1 MAINIKEIFEGD
13 SSNQQ
18 IDKINYNFDQILAN
32 GGGPVGLTG
41 LQGAA
46 GSIGSTGAQGAQGPI
61 GPQGIAGEYTDFF
74 VSDSATPDTTG
85 SNSVAPTV
93 KNDNVPS
100 LILGDQSAS
109 SNGIISAYGDS
120 TLKLIGSRF
129 NGNLI
134 RLDSDGTDND
144 YVDINLS
151 ITSSNKIL
159 KFDSSPQGLGA
170 EYVFDGIS
178 LSLNENNNDYI
189 KLAKVGSFIDVA
201 LDFNGVVNF
210 NQETVFN
217 NTTKLPT
224 GASAGKVLSSSDANG
239 TFAWTDPGV
248 VPIGTIVMIPGFV
261 LANSN
266 SIDTQGNSAPFSIDN
281 WIGRGKGD
289 WAGWYYCNGETWV
302 GSDVSYA
309 VPDMRDRFALGFS
322 YLNNNAS
329 TASKTPNLES
339 GVKNVEQL
347 KTVTTATNHSH
358 DVSIGNITINEA
370 TVFNPVSVLQPQS
383 GGQSTFT
390 STSAGQAVVDISPKT
405 ATLGYMIY
413 LEKTTLKY
421 IIGAQAPLTGNNVT
435 FGNNG

>member
-32 GGGPVGLTG
+32 GGGPSGPTG
-41 LQGAA
+41 AQGTP

-93 KNDNVPS
+93 KNNNVPS
-100 LILGDQSAS
+100 LILGDQFAS
-109 SNGIISAYGDS
+109 SNGIISAYGNS

-151 ITSSNKIL
+151 ITPSNKIL
-159 KFDSSPQGLGA
+159 KFDSSPQGLDA
-170 EYVFDGIS
+170 EYEFDGKSIS
-178 LSLNENNNDYI
+178 LNYNNNDII
-189 KLAKVGSFIDVA
+189 KLANAGSFIDVA
-201 LDFNGVVNF
+201 IDFDGVVNF

-217 NTTKLPT
+217 STTKLPT
-224 GASAGKVLSSSDANG
+224 GASTGKVLSSSDANG

-261 LANSN
+261 LANSV
-266 SIDTQGNSAPFSIDN
+266 DTQGNPAPLAVDN
-281 WIGRGKGD
+281 WIGRGTGD
-289 WAGWYYCNGETWV
+289 WAGWYYCNGKTWT
-302 GSDVSYA
+302 GSGVSYD

-322 YLNNNAS
+322 YLDNNAS

-347 KTVTTATNHSH
+347 ETIQTADDHTHDVVGTNYGVGGGAGGNNVTYLNNYTTSIEGAKTVN
-358 DVSIGNITINEA
+358 
-370 TVFNPVSVLQPQS
+370 
-383 GGQSTFT
+383 
-390 STSAGQAVVDISPKT
+390 ISPKT

-421 IIGAQAPLTGNNVT
+421 GGSTSLNTGSQGVA
-435 FGNNG
+435 FGNNP

>member
-46 GSIGSTGAQGAQGPI
+46 GSIGATGAQGAQGPI
-61 GPQGIAGEYTDFF
+61 GPQGIPGEYTDFF
-74 VSDSATPDTTG
+74 VSDSPNPSIDF
-85 SNSVAPTV
+85 SNSIAPTARNG
-93 KNDNVPS
+93 KVPS
-100 LILGDQSAS
+100 LILGDEFAS
-109 SNGIISAYGDS
+109 SNGNIAVYGDS

-134 RLDSDGTDND
+134 RLDLTGTNTD

-151 ITSSNKIL
+151 ITPSNKIL
-159 KFDSSPQGLGA
+159 KFDSSPQGLDA
-170 EYVFDGIS
+170 EYVFDGKS
-178 LSLNENNNDYI
+178 LSLNYNNNDII
-189 KLAKVGSFIDVA
+189 KLANAGSFIDVA

-217 NTTKLPT
+217 STTKLPS
-224 GASAGKVLSSSDANG
+224 GASTGKVLSSSDANG

-261 LANSN
+261 LANSV
-266 SIDTQGNSAPFSIDN
+266 DTQGNSAPLALDN
-281 WIGRGKGD
+281 WIGRGTGD
-289 WAGWYYCNGETWV
+289 WAGWYYCNGETWY
-302 GSDVSYA
+302 GSGVSYD

-322 YLNNNAS
+322 YLDNNAS

-339 GVKNVEQL
+339 GAKNVEQL
-347 KTVTTATNHSH
+347 ASVTTATDHAHSISYTERN
-358 DVSIGNITINEA
+358 DMVGTGFQTAVTGSINGNSTNSTGETIVN
-370 TVFNPVSVLQPQS
+370 
-383 GGQSTFT
+383 
-390 STSAGQAVVDISPKT
+390 ISPKT
-405 ATLGYMIY
+405 ATVGYMIY
-413 LEKTTLKY
+413 LEKTNLKY
-421 IIGAQAPLTGNNVT
+421 GAGSSSSSTTGSGVS
-435 FGNNG
+435 FGNNP